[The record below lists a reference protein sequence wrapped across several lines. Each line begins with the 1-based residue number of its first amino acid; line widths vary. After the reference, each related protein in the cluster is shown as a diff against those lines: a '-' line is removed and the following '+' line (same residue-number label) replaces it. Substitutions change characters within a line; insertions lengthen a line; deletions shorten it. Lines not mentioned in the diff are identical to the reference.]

1 MASALRT
8 SLCQTLRKRDAPEA
22 ARCAALQGAEL
33 LVYPTAIGNVDSC
46 VQPTGH
52 WQEAWEISQRAH
64 AKTGSALLRLIKVP
78 LSFTFVR
85 PYFTR

>member
-33 LVYPTAIGNVDSC
+33 LVYPTAIGNVDS
-46 VQPTGH
+46 
-52 WQEAWEISQRAH
+52 
-64 AKTGSALLRLIKVP
+64 
-78 LSFTFVR
+78 
-85 PYFTR
+85 